1 MIPVLSRDGCTHA
14 VTPMVTPQTRVVLYK
29 TYATRP
35 PDPRPRSRRTAR
47 RYR

>member
-1 MIPVLSRDGCTHA
+1 MIRFCRETDATHA